1 LNSPL
6 LQVESL
12 SKSFPVERRNLLQ
25 LFKRQLI
32 AVDGI
37 NFSINK
43 GETLGLVGESGCG
56 KSTAARVIMR
66 LIEPSAGRVHLDGKD
81 LSGYSKAQLREIRR
95 DMQLVF
101 QDPFSS
107 LNPKMTVGENIA
119 INLKFHGIGPK
130 SERITR
136 TCELLQEVGL
146 QQTDYYRYPHEFSG
160 GQCQRVAIARA
171 LILKPKLIVFDEP
184 VSALDVSIRAQILML
199 LMELQEIY
207 GLTYLFISHDLSV
220 VKRVC
225 DQIAVMYL
233 GNIVEVAETEK
244 LYDNPLHPYTRALI
258 QSIPSLDPDNKRITE
273 QAGIQGDVPSP
284 MNPPPGCRFHTRCPE
299 RMPICSQ
306 RRPDM
311 TRTDSGQSVACFLY
325 E

>member
-1 LNSPL
+1 MNSTL

-12 SKSFPVERRNLLQ
+12 SKSFPIERRNLLQ
-25 LFKRQLI
+25 LFKKQLI
-32 AVDGI
+32 AVDGVQ
-37 NFSINK
+37 FSISK

-66 LIEPSAGRVHLDGKD
+66 LIEPTAGRVHLDGKD
-81 LSGYSKAQLREIRR
+81 LSHYSKTELREIRR

-107 LNPKMTVGENIA
+107 LNPKMTVGENIS
-119 INLKFHGIGPK
+119 INLKFHGMGTK
-130 SERITR
+130 SERISR
-136 TCELLQEVGL
+136 TCELLEEVGL
-146 QQTDYYRYPHEFSG
+146 QSTDYFRYPHEFSG

-199 LMELQEIY
+199 LMELQETY

-233 GNIVEVAETEK
+233 GSIVEIAETEK
-244 LYDNPLHPYTRALI
+244 LYNQTLHPYTKALI

-273 QAGIQGDVPSP
+273 NAGI
-284 MNPPPGCRFHTRCPE
+284 
-299 RMPICSQ
+299 
-306 RRPDM
+306 
-311 TRTDSGQSVACFLY
+311 
-325 E
+325 

>member
-1 LNSPL
+1 MNSTL

-12 SKSFPVERRNLLQ
+12 SKSFPIERRNLLQ
-25 LFKRQLI
+25 LFKKQLI
-32 AVDGI
+32 AVDGVQ
-37 NFSINK
+37 FSISK

-66 LIEPSAGRVHLDGKD
+66 LIEPTAGRVHLDGKD
-81 LSGYSKAQLREIRR
+81 LSHYSKTELREIRR

-107 LNPKMTVGENIA
+107 LNPKMTVGENIS
-119 INLKFHGIGPK
+119 INLKFHGIGTK
-130 SERITR
+130 SERISR
-136 TCELLQEVGL
+136 TCELLEEVGL
-146 QQTDYYRYPHEFSG
+146 QSTDYFRYPHEFSG

-199 LMELQEIY
+199 LMELQETY

-233 GNIVEVAETEK
+233 GSIVEIAETEK
-244 LYDNPLHPYTRALI
+244 LYNQTLHPYTKALI

-273 QAGIQGDVPSP
+273 NAGIEGDVPSP
-284 MNPPPGCRFHTRCPE
+284 MEPPAGCRFHTRCPE

-306 RRPDM
+306 KRPSM

>member
-1 LNSPL
+1 LNLPL

-12 SKSFPVERRNLLQ
+12 SKSFPIERRNPLQ
-25 LFKRQLI
+25 LFKQRLI

-37 NFSINK
+37 HFSIHK

-66 LIEPSAGRVHLDGKD
+66 LIEPSDGKVQLDGKD
-81 LSGYSKAQLREIRR
+81 LLSYSRAQLREVRR

-107 LNPKMTVGENIA
+107 LNPKMTVGENIS
-119 INLKFHGIGPK
+119 INLKFHGIGNR
-130 SERITR
+130 SERIVR

-146 QQTDYYRYPHEFSG
+146 QQSDYFRYPHEFSG

-199 LMELQEIY
+199 LMELQDNY

-233 GNIVEVAETEK
+233 GKIVEIAETEK
-244 LYDNPLHPYTRALI
+244 LYKNPLHPYTRALI
-258 QSIPSLDPDNKRITE
+258 QSIPSLDPDNKRITKN
-273 QAGIQGDVPSP
+273 AGIEGDVPSP
-284 MNPPPGCRFHTRCPE
+284 MDPPTGCRFHTRCPE
-299 RMPICSQ
+299 RMPICSKSS
-306 RRPDM
+306 PNM
-311 TRTDSGQSVACFLY
+311 TQADSGQSVACFVY